1 MAKVKSFRELEV
13 WQLAMQVVVDCYGLT
28 QRFPQNELYGLTAQ
42 VRRATVS
49 VPSNIA
55 EGHNRHTRR
64 AFLNHVNLALGSLA
78 ELETQLEI
86 GVRVRYLTR
95 QQVCEVSE
103 KAARVGQMLRRLQ
116 QSLESDLQTR
126 GVQALLVALASAL

>member
-126 GVQALLVALASAL
+126 GVQARLVALASAL

>member
-13 WQLAMQVVVDCYGLT
+13 WQLAMQLVVDCYNLT
-28 QRFPQNELYGLTAQ
+28 EGFPRNELYGLTAQ

-116 QSLESDLQTR
+116 QSLEADLQTR
-126 GVQALLVALASAL
+126 GLPTLLLAVVCAL